1 MYFLGFSFT
10 EHNDGY
16 ATNFTTVGEQL
27 FEALIQFYT
36 MFPEQQP
43 NPFYI
48 IAESYGGKIHVQLN
62 LFKNKFTWNII
73 LNTILI

>member
-1 MYFLGFSFT
+1 MKKIVFLGFSFT
-10 EHNDGY
+10 EHKDGY

-36 MFPEQQP
+36 MFPEQRP

-48 IAESYGGKIHVQLN
+48 IAESYGGK
-62 LFKNKFTWNII
+62 
-73 LNTILI
+73 NTYNCIYLETN

>member
-1 MYFLGFSFT
+1 MYFQGFSFT

-36 MFPEQQP
+36 MFPEQRS

-48 IAESYGGKIHVQLN
+48 IAESYGGMCTRSQNKT
-62 LFKNKFTWNII
+62 FKKKY
-73 LNTILI
+73 

>member
-16 ATNFTTVGEQL
+16 ATNFSSVGLQL

-36 MFPEQQP
+36 MFPEQRT

-48 IAESYGGKIHVQLN
+48 IAESYGGKYIANKQNIHCAVLQLR
-62 LFKNKFTWNII
+62 
-73 LNTILI
+73 